1 MESLGRLPTVFKK
14 GGIVTAGTASGICDG
29 GAANIVVSEEAL
41 KRFGIKPLAKVLSYH
56 VVAVEPSIMGI
67 GPVEAI
73 RGALKKAGLTI
84 EQIDLFDV
92 SPFVSS
98 TIFLLQTN
106 HTDIIVQQ
114 QGQRSFCCTM
124 AFSSE
129 GTWITKRQ
137 DQRFRWCDRFVFIRS
152 FFYPRTNLTRTITLH
167 FLLRFHNHST

>member
-1 MESLGRLPTVFKK
+1 MFLAFDAGAFNAEITPISLPARKKGAEPEIFTVDEHPRPQTTLESLGRLPTVFKK

-29 GAANIVVSEEAL
+29 GAANVVVSEEAL

-92 SPFVSS
+92 SPFLFYTYALELVC
-98 TIFLLQTN
+98 N
-106 HTDIIVQQ
+106 
-114 QGQRSFCCTM
+114 
-124 AFSSE
+124 
-129 GTWITKRQ
+129 
-137 DQRFRWCDRFVFIRS
+137 DQP
-152 FFYPRTNLTRTITLH
+152 Y
-167 FLLRFHNHST
+167 